1 MKKLSNKHI
10 ETIKSVADEH
20 FDGNHE
26 LAAAAHVHG
35 LTVVQR
41 CGGRIVEWFDH
52 DAIKNVVSQ
61 VSGAKNNTSAKTPG
75 KKRGKSG
82 RFVKA

>member
-35 LTVVQR
+35 VGVVKKVGSQ
-41 CGGRIVEWFDH
+41 IPEWFNH
-52 DAIKNVVSQ
+52 EEIKNVVGQ
-61 VSGAKNNTSAKTPG
+61 IKG
-75 KKRGKSG
+75 KEKK
-82 RFVKA
+82 